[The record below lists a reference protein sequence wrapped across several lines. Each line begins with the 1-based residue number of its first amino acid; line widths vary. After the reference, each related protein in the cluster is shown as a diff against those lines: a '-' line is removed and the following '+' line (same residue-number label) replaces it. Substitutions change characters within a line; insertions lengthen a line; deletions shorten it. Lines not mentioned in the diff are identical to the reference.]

1 MIEVKNLKK
10 SFSVGGF
17 FESKSVEVLN
27 EVSFKIETNK
37 TLGLVGESGC
47 GKSTIAKIL
56 CGLEKPSSGEIF
68 FDGQDL
74 FKASAQDRRRWIQMV
89 FQDPFNSLN
98 PRKKAWQIISDPL
111 VVNENVSAK
120 AAKSTAIELMKKVG
134 LREELAENFPHQ
146 FSGGQRQRLGIARA
160 LTLRPKLLILDEPVS
175 ALDVSIQSQV
185 LNLLMDLQDEFGL
198 SYLLISHDLEVV
210 QHLSDDIM
218 VMYLGQVV
226 EKGPAKQV
234 VKNSIHPYT
243 KLLIESSPEINLQ
256 GKQISKGLPS
266 PNEIPS
272 VFNLPSG
279 CRFNSRCAF
288 AVDKCKTN
296 VPELKSENGVQF
308 KCFRPFASA

>member
-10 SFSVGGF
+10 SFSAGGF
-17 FESKSVEVLN
+17 FDRQKIEVLN
-27 EVSFKIETNK
+27 EVSFSIPSGK

-56 CGLEKPSSGEIF
+56 CGLEKPSA
-68 FDGQDL
+68 GQILFEGKDL
-74 FKASAQDRRRWIQMV
+74 FSATPEERRRWIQMV

-111 VVNENVSAK
+111 VVNDKIDRATAK
-120 AAKSTAIELMKKVG
+120 AKAIELMKKVG
-134 LREELAENFPHQ
+134 LREDLAENFPHQ

-210 QHLSDDIM
+210 QHLSDEIM
-218 VMYLGQVV
+218 VMYLGQIVERGPSKSVV
-226 EKGPAKQV
+226 AKS
-234 VKNSIHPYT
+234 KHPYT
-243 KLLIESSPEINLQ
+243 RMLIESSPEL
-256 GKQISKGLPS
+256 KLDKEAKVFGLPS

-272 VFNLPSG
+272 VFNVPSG
-279 CRFNSRCAF
+279 CRFHSRCKHSDQSCIDSEPKL
-288 AVDKCKTN
+288 VELEGRIYKCTKPLN
-296 VPELKSENGVQF
+296 
-308 KCFRPFASA
+308 